1 MRLTVLAALAVVG
14 ACAATPEDTGV
25 AAGTGVATVRAADI
39 TVRDVTRQTR
49 GGQVNDTKRCE
60 RTGRRVTEVVRVRFD
75 VLPSGRTAEPEVVDS
90 TNPCYDRYARTTVL
104 GWRYR
109 PPVLD
114 GAPVRVTGMTARVT
128 FQRRSGV

>member
-1 MRLTVLAALAVVG
+1 MRLAAVVILG
-14 ACAATPEDTGV
+14 VCACATQADPGAV
-25 AAGTGVATVRAADI
+25 RSVRAADI
-39 TVRDVTRQTR
+39 TVRDVTTQTR

-60 RTGRRVTEVVRVRFD
+60 RTGKRRTEVVRVRFD
-75 VLPSGRTAEPEVVDS
+75 VLASGRTVDPVIVDS

-114 GAPVRVTGMTARVT
+114 GEPVRITGMTARVT
-128 FQRRSGV
+128 FQRRSGI